1 MSTKVGRRDFIKL
14 AAVGTAVTTVTIA
27 ANRNPLPEAG
37 SEAETSPYRW
47 AMVIDQAK
55 CVGCGECSLA
65 CQAHNDTR
73 ADAPWNRMIELEP
86 INGEAVYAPV
96 PCMHCENAP
105 CVDICPVGATYHRAD
120 GIVMMDYEKCIG
132 CRYCQLACP
141 YGARTFNW
149 DKNTAENPAVPEWG
163 EPEVERRP
171 RGVAEKC
178 TFCFHRIDRGLAE
191 GLMPGID
198 LQATPACVAAC
209 PTGARMFGDL
219 NDPDSPVSQALA
231 KYPSVRLRQ
240 DLGTNPRVYYLPA
253 RREEV
258 EEGVS

>member
-1 MSTKVGRRDFIKL
+1 MNAKVGRRDFIKL
-14 AAVGTAVTTVTIA
+14 AAVGTAVSTITIA
-27 ANRNPLPEAG
+27 AKGNPLPKEAG
-37 SEAETSPYRW
+37 SSPHRW

-55 CVGCGECSLA
+55 CVGCAECSLA

-73 ADAPWNRMIELEP
+73 EDAPWNRMIELKP
-86 INGEAVYAPV
+86 ISGEAVYAPV

-105 CVDICPVGATYHRAD
+105 CVDICPVGATYHRPD
-120 GIVMMDYEKCIG
+120 GIVMMDYDKCIG

-149 DKNTAENPAVPEWG
+149 ETHTGENTAVPEWG
-163 EPEVERRP
+163 EPEVERRT

-191 GLMPGID
+191 GLTPGID
-198 LQATPACVAAC
+198 RQATPACVAAC
-209 PTGARMFGDL
+209 PVGARLFGNL
-219 NDPDSPVSQALA
+219 NDPGSPVSQALA
-231 KYPSVRLRQ
+231 KYPSIQLRQ

-253 RREEV
+253 RREDDENI